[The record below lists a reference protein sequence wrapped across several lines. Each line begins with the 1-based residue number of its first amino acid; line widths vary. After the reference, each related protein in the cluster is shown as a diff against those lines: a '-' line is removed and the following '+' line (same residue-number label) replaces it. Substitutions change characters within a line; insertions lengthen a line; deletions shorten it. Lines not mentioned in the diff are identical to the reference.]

1 MGEEPQVQPENEEP
15 VDIVC
20 LEHDSWGQAG
30 YSKFN
35 EFQRVHGRFEY
46 LLWHYLA
53 LRPVLLLSRATAVTV
68 KEYGLARY
76 SFASSL
82 LR

>member
-1 MGEEPQVQPENEEP
+1 MIHGVK
-15 VDIVC
+15 
-20 LEHDSWGQAG
+20 AG
-30 YSKFN
+30 YSKFI